1 MPIVL
6 IESRGE
12 CLPVCGS
19 SGEPPSWLSET
30 EDLHVNWKIREQ
42 NSSEAGAEEDYS
54 SPCKERKAR
63 VSRMINYRMSH
74 ENPSEILTGVSLLKA
89 TLHLKIFAL
98 TTIVVLSTGIVVI
111 VYGQLRQ
118 GGPLA
123 GAVENP
129 SELLRSFV
137 FLMLLT
143 AGYLVGKS
151 WTISRFQRQL
161 LDRLLEKEFIAR
173 AQRRNPVTQ
182 FHHPDVCRDI
192 LLRQAIYA
200 KRQQV
205 PLSILEI
212 TLHNLAQLPK
222 DKPHQLIPAESVE
235 NRWIEL
241 IGQLKRLCRPLDSL
255 LRWSPDSFLL
265 VLSDISPDELP
276 TIQHRVERE
285 LEKWLENRFEAAS
298 RPVLGLRSFSSSGLD
313 TTIDILT
320 QIQHLLDD
328 GNNSLHSASDD
339 PSEWKAAS

>member
-1 MPIVL
+1 MM
-6 IESRGE
+6 SQANH
-12 CLPVCGS
+12 
-19 SGEPPSWLSET
+19 SE
-30 EDLHVNWKIREQ
+30 V
-42 NSSEAGAEEDYS
+42 
-54 SPCKERKAR
+54 
-63 VSRMINYRMSH
+63 
-74 ENPSEILTGVSLLKA
+74 LTGESLLKA
-89 TLHLKIFAL
+89 SFHLKFFAA
-98 TTIVVLSTGIVVI
+98 TTIALLSTGMVVI
-111 VYGQLRQ
+111 AYGQLRQ

-129 SELLRSFV
+129 AELLRGFV

-151 WTISRFQRQL
+151 WTTNRWQRQM
-161 LDRLLEKEFIAR
+161 LDRLLEKELTDKAR
-173 AQRRNPVTQ
+173 RLNPVTQ

-212 TLHNLAQLPK
+212 TIHNLEQLPK
-222 DKPHQLIPAESVE
+222 DIPHQLIPAKLVE

-241 IGQLKRLCRPLDSL
+241 IGQLKQLCRSLDSL

-285 LEKWLENRFEAAS
+285 LRKWLENCFEATAS
-298 RPVLGLRSFSSSGLD
+298 PALILRSFSSSGLD
-313 TTIDILT
+313 
-320 QIQHLLDD
+320 
-328 GNNSLHSASDD
+328 SASDILNQVQRLLNDASD
-339 PSEWKAAS
+339 PLQSASDELNEWKAAS

>member
-1 MPIVL
+1 
-6 IESRGE
+6 
-12 CLPVCGS
+12 
-19 SGEPPSWLSET
+19 
-30 EDLHVNWKIREQ
+30 
-42 NSSEAGAEEDYS
+42 
-54 SPCKERKAR
+54 
-63 VSRMINYRMSH
+63 MINYRMSQ
-74 ENPSEILTGVSLLKA
+74 ENHSEVLTGESLLKA
-89 TLHLKIFAL
+89 SLHLKIFAM
-98 TTIVVLSTGIVVI
+98 TTIAVLSTGMAVI

-129 SELLRSFV
+129 SELLRGFV

-143 AGYLVGKS
+143 VGYLVGKS
-151 WTISRFQRQL
+151 WTTSRFQRRL

-173 AQRRNPVTQ
+173 VQRLNPVTQ

-192 LLRQAIYA
+192 LLRQASHA

-212 TLHNLAQLPK
+212 TLQNLTQLPR
-222 DKPHQLIPAESVE
+222 DIPRQLIPADLVE

-241 IGQLKRLCRPLDSL
+241 IGQLKQLCRPLDSL
-255 LRWSPDSFLL
+255 LRWSSDSFLL

-285 LEKWLENRFEAAS
+285 LGKWLENRFEAAS
-298 RPVLGLRSFSSSGLD
+298 RPEFRLRSFSSSSLD
-313 TTIDILT
+313 TSSDILK
-320 QIQHLLDD
+320 QVQRLLDD
-328 GNNSLHSASDD
+328 GSDPLYSVADD